1 MRSRAGV
8 IIPVVLVAAL
18 GIIATAAGRQARSD
32 EPTLDD
38 LQARLTSAR
47 NAHERDAAL
56 DQIQE
61 RISDPRR
68 LAQWL
73 GALPKGVRS
82 QGEVLLR
89 RGWAHLAAGDPTAA
103 RPLLEK
109 VHAKGGAQGV
119 VQAYLGE
126 VTRLDG
132 DPERAL
138 ELLAAACEL
147 GYRDGFVVESGRK
160 AAYDLRLASPSKD
173 AKGVPAYATALAK
186 LVASWDHPWL
196 RGPLARWLLED
207 YRAYAVPSRDRA
219 KAWARFA
226 APHALAAAATEPVSG
241 VGPIL
246 LLEAAEAL
254 RVEDRESGGGTLRFD
269 LLAEA
274 YTRARS
280 PDGHRLPQAVA
291 LLAEAALAEQRYSL
305 AHRLA
310 RERLTISDS
319 PLARRVLDA
328 LPPDV
333 GD

>member
-1 MRSRAGV
+1 MSARHVLVSTLV
-8 IIPVVLVAAL
+8 VVLL
-18 GIIATAAGRQARSD
+18 GSVLVGLSTRARSE

-38 LQARLTSAR
+38 LEARLASAR

-61 RISDPRR
+61 RIPDPRR

-73 GALPKGVRS
+73 GALPDGVRR
-82 QGEVLLR
+82 QGEVMLR
-89 RGWAHLAAGDPTAA
+89 RGWAHLAAGDPAAA
-103 RPLLEK
+103 RPLLEE
-109 VHAKGGAQGV
+109 VQAKEGAQGV

-138 ELLAAACEL
+138 ELLTAACEL

-186 LVASWDHPWL
+186 LVASWDHPLL
-196 RGPLARWLLED
+196 RGTLARWLLED

-246 LLEAAEAL
+246 LLEAAQAL

-291 LLAEAALAEQRYSL
+291 LLAEAALGEQRYSL